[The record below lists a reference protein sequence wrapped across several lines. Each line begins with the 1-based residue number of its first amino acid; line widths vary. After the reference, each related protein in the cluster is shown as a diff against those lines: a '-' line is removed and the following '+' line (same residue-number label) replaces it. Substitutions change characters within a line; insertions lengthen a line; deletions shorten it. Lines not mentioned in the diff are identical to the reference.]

1 MQRRFTQT
9 GVVDGV
15 RVIDD
20 YGHHPTE
27 IAAVLA
33 TARQCCRGRV
43 LAAMQ
48 PHRFTR
54 LHALMDGFAG
64 CFGDADKV
72 LIAPVYAAGEAP
84 IDGADR
90 DSLVAAVRAGRASGG
105 RPLRGAR
112 GSGFDRAGLGQTGR
126 HGGLPGRGL
135 DIRLGARPARGVAP
149 MSPLAALPRIR
160 GRMATAAP
168 LARTT
173 WFRVGG
179 PAQALA
185 RPADEADLRS
195 LLRALPEGDGGHGA
209 RGGVEHAGP
218 GDGGVCGL
226 VLRLGRGFADIR
238 VEGREIVA
246 GAAALGANVAR
257 TAAGAGIA
265 GLEFLSGIPGT
276 VGGALAMN
284 AGSYGRET
292 ADVLVE
298 ARAMDRAGRVHRPSN
313 ADFGFRYRGQAQ
325 PADRIFLEARLRG
338 SPGSP
343 EAVRAGISRIRALR
357 EASQPVRERTG
368 GSTFRNPPGGRAWEL
383 IDRAGCRGM
392 RRGGAMISERH
403 CNFLI
408 NTGGASAADLE
419 DLAEEARA
427 RVLARSGV
435 GLEWEIRRVGRRK
448 EVMTCA

>member
-1 MQRRFTQT
+1 
-9 GVVDGV
+9 
-15 RVIDD
+15 
-20 YGHHPTE
+20 
-27 IAAVLA
+27 
-33 TARQCCRGRV
+33 
-43 LAAMQ
+43 
-48 PHRFTR
+48 
-54 LHALMDGFAG
+54 
-64 CFGDADKV
+64 
-72 LIAPVYAAGEAP
+72 
-84 IDGADR
+84 
-90 DSLVAAVRAGRASGG
+90 
-105 RPLRGAR
+105 
-112 GSGFDRAGLGQTGR
+112 
-126 HGGLPGRGL
+126 
-135 DIRLGARPARGVAP
+135 

-195 LLRALPEGDGGHGA
+195 LLRELPEGTA
-209 RGGVEHAGP
+209 VTVLGVASNTLVR
-218 GDGGVCGL
+218 DGGVCGL

-238 VEGREIVA
+238 VEGRDIVA

-257 TAAGAGIA
+257 TAAGAGIS

-343 EAVRAGISRIRALR
+343 ETVRAGISRIRALR

-448 EVMTCA
+448 EVTTCA